1 MPHNFHDWSDLVLH
15 SLTAIVN
22 LSGLHEASRRIGVL
36 AGAVR
41 WRNLASQKQKEE
53 LRSSWSGELD
63 CRLFPAEPH
72 PSSTFRRYIHERI
85 CSNCS
90 GKKYSPEYNS
100 LRPHRGQRSCC
111 SVSCRGQRRSRNLFA
126 SSSESFILCP
136 PLHFL
141 KFYWHQLG
149 RCRYKVKPVMRWISL
164 SLVT

>member
-22 LSGLHEASRRIGVL
+22 LSGLRGASRRIGVL

-41 WRNLASQKQKEE
+41 WRNLASQNKRKNCVPTGQGNWIAVYFPQS
-53 LRSSWSGELD
+53 LIHPA
-63 CRLFPAEPH
+63 LFADIYMSVSAQTVQE
-72 PSSTFRRYIHERI
+72 
-85 CSNCS
+85 
-90 GKKYSPEYNS
+90 KYSPEYNS

>member
-22 LSGLHEASRRIGVL
+22 LSGLRGASRRIGVL

-41 WRNLASQKQKEE
+41 WRNLASQNKRKNCVPTGQGNWIAVYFPQS
-53 LRSSWSGELD
+53 LIHPA
-63 CRLFPAEPH
+63 LFADIYM
-72 PSSTFRRYIHERI
+72 SVS
-85 CSNCS
+85 
-90 GKKYSPEYNS
+90 EYNS